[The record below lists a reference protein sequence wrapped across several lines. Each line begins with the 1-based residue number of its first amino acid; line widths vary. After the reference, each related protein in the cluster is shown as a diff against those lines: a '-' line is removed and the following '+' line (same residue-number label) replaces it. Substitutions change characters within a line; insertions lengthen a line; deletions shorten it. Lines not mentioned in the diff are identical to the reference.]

1 MSKTRTV
8 YVCQACGRQEAKWLG
23 RCPACGEWSTLVE
36 ETAAPRK
43 QATDV
48 KPSSTLTSLAAVD
61 VREDTRRTTGIPEL
75 DRVLGGGL
83 VPGSVTLV
91 GGGLVEGALVLVGG
105 DPGIGKSTLLLQA
118 LGNLAQNGARC
129 LYVTAEESVRQVR
142 LRADRVG
149 VTSDRLF
156 LVSETSLEAVD
167 AARAEV
173 KPEVLVVDSIQTVG
187 LSTLE
192 SAVGSVGQ
200 IRAATQHLLE
210 LAKREGLT
218 TFVVGHVTK
227 DGAIAGPKVMEHMV
241 DTVLYFE
248 GERTGPYRIL
258 RAHKNRFGSAQ
269 EIGVFE
275 MHGDGLR
282 AVLNPSE
289 LFLSQRASGPGAAV
303 VTSLE
308 GSRPILLEVQA
319 LTAPALYGA
328 PRRITVGFDAQR
340 VAMLCAVLD
349 RRAGL
354 DIAGLDIYVN
364 IAGGVKVTEPAADLG
379 VILAMASAASGKA
392 VPSDTVVVGEVGLSG
407 EVRAA
412 AQLGAR
418 VQEARSLGFARC
430 IVPKVDLDRW
440 KGRPA
445 ELPLHG
451 VTNVLEALD
460 EVGLHHP

>member
-1 MSKTRTV
+1 VSKTRTV
-8 YVCQACGRQEAKWLG
+8 YVCQACGQQAPKWLG
-23 RCPACGEWSTLVE
+23 RCPGCNEWSTFVE
-36 ETAAPRK
+36 EAAGGSRK
-43 QATDV
+43 VDAV
-48 KPSSTLTSLAAVD
+48 EVSSTLTTLAAVD
-61 VREDTRRTTGIPEL
+61 VRDDQRRTTGIPEL

-83 VPGSVTLV
+83 VH
-91 GGGLVEGALVLVGG
+91 GALVLVGG

-118 LGNLAQNGARC
+118 VGNLAQGGTRC
-129 LYVTAEESVRQVR
+129 LYVTAEESVRQVK

-149 VTSDRLF
+149 ISTDQLY

-173 KPEVLVVDSIQTVG
+173 KPEVMVVDSIQTVG
-187 LSTLE
+187 LGELE
-192 SAVGSVGQ
+192 SAVGSVSQ
-200 IRAATQHLLE
+200 IRAATQHLLQ
-210 LAKREGLT
+210 LAKREDLT
-218 TFVVGHVTK
+218 IFVVGHVTK
-227 DGAIAGPKVMEHMV
+227 DGAIAGPKVMEHIV

-282 AVLNPSE
+282 AVSNPSE
-289 LFLSQRASGPGAAV
+289 LFLSQRAQGPGAAV

-349 RRAGL
+349 RRAGF

-364 IAGGVKVTEPAADLG
+364 IAGGVRVSEPAADLG
-379 VILAMASAASGKA
+379 VVLAMASAASGQP

-412 AQLGAR
+412 SQLAAR
-418 VQEARSLGFARC
+418 VAEAKGLGFARC
-430 IVPKVDLDRW
+430 VVPKVDLERW
-440 KGRPA
+440 KGRPP

-451 VTNVLEALD
+451 VASIVEALH
-460 EVGLHHP
+460 EVGLGRRS